1 MEGRGTQGNHVQH
14 SGGGSCAKL
23 QQRSGSGTAF
33 SGKISSHAGFRN
45 DGGRDRRRNQSQI
58 VGSRHCAAYRKFVVG
73 GSSFTLKYDAGIGG
87 PFPRGGIADFPTS
100 QRNALC
106 FPYSIETDR

>member
-1 MEGRGTQGNHVQH
+1 MEGRCAQSNHVQD
-14 SGGGSCAKL
+14 SGGGSSAKL

-33 SGKISSHAGFRN
+33 SGKISSQAGFGN

-58 VGSRHCAAYRKFVVG
+58 IGSRYCAADRKFLVRG
-73 GSSFTLKYDAGIGG
+73 GSFALKYDAGIGG
-87 PFPRGGIADFPTS
+87 PFPRGRIADFPTS

-106 FPYSIETDR
+106 FSYSVETDR